1 MKNLIKILLT
11 VMIVAS
17 CASSASAQFW
27 SRKKNKAAEDS
38 VFVSG
43 LNDEQELIRSLVARY
58 AIPTI
63 QYEPVT
69 PPKFWK
75 CGIMNQLGFSQVAL
89 SNWAA
94 GGSNSLA
101 FNAYINATANYNKGN
116 VSWEN
121 RLQTAYGFIESA
133 KDGHRKSDDRLII
146 DSKFGYRTVKDLYMS
161 ATFNFSSQFTPGY
174 DYPSGENARLV
185 SRFLAPGYFKLGL
198 GMEYKK
204 GTWLSLNFSPLTAG
218 ATVVTDEDLRKK
230 YGNEIDEE
238 IRYQLGAQLNL
249 RNNFTIAKTFKI
261 SSALTLFS
269 DYKYKPK
276 NLQVKWDFLA
286 ELQIN
291 KYFSTILNINMIYDD
306 NVKNIEKDEITGL
319 DVIRGPKL
327 QTMEMLSVAFT
338 YTFGAY
344 TK

>member
-1 MKNLIKILLT
+1 MKSLIKILLT
-11 VMIVAS
+11 IIIM
-17 CASSASAQFW
+17 ASSASSVCAQFW
-27 SRKKNKAAEDS
+27 SRKKEKTVEDT

-58 AIPTI
+58 GIPTI

-161 ATFNFSSQFTPGY
+161 ASFNFTSQFTPGY
-174 DYPSGENARLV
+174 DYPSGESARLV
-185 SRFLAPGYFKLGL
+185 SRFLSPGYLKLGL
-198 GMEYKK
+198 GVEYKK
-204 GTWLSLNFSPLTAG
+204 GTWLSLNFAPLTAG
-218 ATVVTDEDLRKK
+218 ATIVSDPDLRKK
-230 YGNEIDEE
+230 YGNEPDEE

-249 RNNFTIAKTFKI
+249 RNNFTVVKGFKI
-261 SSALTLFS
+261 SSAITLFS
-269 DYKYKPK
+269 DYRYKPK
-276 NLQVKWDFLA
+276 NIQAKWDFLA
-286 ELQIN
+286 ELQFN

-306 NVKNIEKDEITGL
+306 NVKNIEKDEVTGL

-327 QTMEMLSVAFT
+327 QLMEVLSVAFT
-338 YTFGAY
+338 YTFGSY